1 MIVGSTY
8 FEDGNPARLFP
19 GCVAQTISGL
29 VRAGAVLRDDVA
41 LEGRRRHD
49 FEQFCPGVGPGEA
62 IATRFNPRLEQP
74 TEGSASS

>member
-1 MIVGSTY
+1 MRT
-8 FEDGNPARLFP
+8 
-19 GCVAQTISGL
+19 
-29 VRAGAVLRDDVA
+29 GAVLRDDVA

-49 FEQFCPGVGPGEA
+49 FEQFCPGVAPGEA